1 MKFATTATVLV
12 VLIAGYALLF
22 AQPRRGFNRLPQLIE
37 ATARLV
43 AMAVVPGNEASL
55 RAAAQNFAAAQMN
68 GRHRIVTGP
77 ALPGGQPPVHTHRL
91 TWWR

>member
-12 VLIAGYALLF
+12 ALIAGSALLS
-22 AQPRRGFNRLPQLIE
+22 APQSRRGFNHLPQLVA

-43 AMAVVPGNEASL
+43 AMAVVSGNEASL
-55 RAAAQNFAAAQMN
+55 RAAAQDFVAETN

-77 ALPGGQPPVHTHRL
+77 ALPGRQPRVHTHRL

>member
-1 MKFATTATVLV
+1 MKLATTATVLV
-12 VLIAGYALLF
+12 VLIAGYAFLS

-43 AMAVVPGNEASL
+43 AIAVVPGNEASL
-55 RAAAQNFAAAQMN
+55 RAAAQNFVTAQMN

-77 ALPGGQPPVHTHRL
+77 ALPGDQPQVYMHRL